1 MQSLRLDLDLEQKK
15 YELERAESRQYIS
28 YLGFGY
34 DNDEMISQ
42 IEKRNKDKE
51 HDLNSAYS
59 IQLGIRIPYLTDAQ
73 HDIIRRKIAL
83 VSAKDEYDQLK
94 RELKDQIDK
103 DLKDLKSFIAQY
115 RYLKAREQEVDA
127 KSSLKKYLQLSG
139 VNPTILLSIQES
151 ILKNQINRSKTE
163 FSIYRNYIQVIDV
176 TGELS
181 KWPLKNFLL
190 R

>member
-1 MQSLRLDLDLEQKK
+1 
-15 YELERAESRQYIS
+15 
-28 YLGFGY
+28 
-34 DNDEMISQ
+34 
-42 IEKRNKDKE
+42 
-51 HDLNSAYS
+51 
-59 IQLGIRIPYLTDAQ
+59 LTDAQ